1 MAYSGAGAVVGA
13 LIVAWLGKFRRMG
26 VAALVVQLGFGAL
39 IIAFALSRVLLVS
52 NMLLFAAGASLVV
65 VFSLMISLV
74 QLVAPNEMR
83 GRVMSIYMVAFRGG
97 MPMGSLISGWVA
109 NATSAPAALLVNG
122 VLMIAVA
129 GFFLARFK
137 QLREV

>member
-1 MAYSGAGAVVGA
+1 
-13 LIVAWLGKFRRMG
+13 
-26 VAALVVQLGFGAL
+26 
-39 IIAFALSRVLLVS
+39 
-52 NMLLFAAGASLVV
+52 
-65 VFSLMISLV
+65 
-74 QLVAPNEMR
+74 MR

-97 MPMGSLISGWVA
+97 MPMGSLASGWLA
-109 NATSAPAALLVNG
+109 NVTSAPAALLVNG